1 MDKLDD
7 AKFLANELDRY
18 EEGIV
23 GQAIKNA
30 AGKVVNGVKD
40 IVANGYNKLQTS
52 VNNVKAANVQNAN
65 NTNAKNAI
73 NKIVDFLNS
82 QDGKNFFFSQQNNQQ
97 QNKNQQQDDKKSDN
111 SNQQQQSQ
119 DNREIPENSE
129 KGGARQLNDQETTES
144 LQDSLKIDSILEKL
158 DKLDEAL
165 SKKQQ
170 NISLNLFGNKD
181 FLEKVNNGTVVSAD
195 IENALK
201 NPNTQKNF
209 LDKFINKVDSL
220 KGFANTLADYSK
232 TLQNQ
237 QNNPQQGDK
246 ENTAPQQG
254 EPQQDGKENPAPQK
268 DGSQEDQSNGGTAV
282 TDTSNIKIGD
292 ADEAFTNP
300 QWGKYIGALMNVA
313 GTKESLLNIAQAFI
327 NKANKMQK

>member
-18 EEGIV
+18 EEGIA

-30 AGKVVNGVKD
+30 AGKVWNGVKD
-40 IVANGYNKLQTS
+40 KVVNGYNKLQTS

-97 QNKNQQQDDKKSDN
+97 QNKNQQQDNQKSDN

-129 KGGARQLNDQETTES
+129 KGGARKLNDQETTEL
-144 LQDSLKIDSILEKL
+144 LQDSLKIDNILEKL

-209 LDKFINKVDSL
+209 LNKFINKIDSL
-220 KGFANTLADYSK
+220 KGFANTLAGYSK

-237 QNNPQQGDK
+237 QNNPQQGEPQQDSK
-246 ENTAPQQG
+246 ENPAPQQG
-254 EPQQDGKENPAPQK
+254 DKESPAPQQDGKENP
-268 DGSQEDQSNGGTAV
+268 SNGTVV